1 VRLGVSSKIFLAY
14 GVLVV
19 AFAASTIQ
27 AVVSAQAA
35 RDENQVDF
43 NRRELQ
49 RLVERAES
57 NVQQFSESAAAPVPG
72 PAVRIGYQMGLTFAR
87 DHLEQAQAA
96 VEKYLT
102 SDDGNPPA
110 RDEFQSYRIQ
120 LADVEGKLDATVRS
134 TPGGAPG
141 EDGFESRLATLRVG
155 FTKLKDRLREKGQAM
170 TRAREHGDRRSRKS
184 ALMLGAAG
192 LLAALLAGLFMHRT
206 LRPLQVLRIHAREIA
221 GGDYGRRIEVPSRDE
236 IGELAREFDAMGR
249 AVQERERRLI
259 RSERLATVGRM
270 AAQITHEV
278 RNPLASLGLY
288 AELLADELRADDE
301 EAQRLVGAI
310 GKELDRLS
318 DITETYLR
326 LVRLPKPKLE
336 REDLGAMTSAV
347 LEFARAE
354 LSMAGITLELVIAPG
369 LPDVAADENQVR
381 QALLNLVRNAKE
393 AMPSGGKLRVEV
405 GPGSPGQVRLAIADS
420 GPGIAAEDV
429 GKIFDPF
436 FSTKE
441 KGTGLGLSVVQQIVT
456 EHGGRVE
463 VTTPPQGGTVFVL
476 SFPSLPA
483 DASINA
489 ASEKTPS
496 PVPVTA
502 SSESGLLET
511 APAYSTKVH

>member
-1 VRLGVSSKIFLAY
+1 MRLGVSTKIFLAY

-19 AFAASTIQ
+19 AFAASSIQ
-27 AVVSAQAA
+27 ALVSLEAGRQ
-35 RDENQVDF
+35 ENQVDF
-43 NRRELQ
+43 QRHELQ

-57 NVQQFSESAAAPVPG
+57 NVQQFKDSAAAPVPG
-72 PAVRIGYQMGLTFAR
+72 PTIRIGYQVGLTFAR

-102 SDDGNPPA
+102 SDDGTPPA
-110 RDEFQSYRIQ
+110 REEFEHYRGL
-120 LADVEGKLDATVRS
+120 LAELEAKLNDTVRVPS
-134 TPGGAPG
+134 GSS
-141 EDGFESRLATLRVG
+141 EDGTETKVLTLGVG
-155 FTKLKDRLREKGQAM
+155 INKLKNRLRANSQSGARQREEAEGRNRK
-170 TRAREHGDRRSRKS
+170 RAV
-184 ALMLGAAG
+184 MLGAAG
-192 LLAALLAGLFMHRT
+192 LLAAVAAGLFMRRT

-420 GPGIAAEDV
+420 GPGIAAEDL